1 MNFISRVANY
11 IFEQDLDLD
20 NLTIVLPSE
29 RAKKYLSSAL
39 FKVYG
44 RPIISPK
51 IFTIDNWIKHHSRE
65 TVIDNTRALV
75 RLFEIHL
82 DQFQAT
88 HECTFDEF
96 LTWGNIILNDF
107 NEIDRYLL
115 DSNQVFKN
123 LSDIKELE
131 SWSFGDTE
139 VTENQSR
146 FMEFWERL
154 PTYYNLLN
162 QSLLDKKA
170 CYFGKSFKFLSEN
183 IHHLFK
189 ENKDKQFL
197 FAGLN
202 ALSKSE
208 MSIIKQ
214 LERIGKA
221 HVIIDADDY
230 YFNKKS
236 HEAGRFLRELLGF
249 LDKQSIDFIQ
259 DEISNKKM
267 NVEIFDCVQI
277 TGQVKVASTI
287 LQDLPKDEV
296 DQTMILLA
304 DESLVGPLLKNLPAN
319 IKKANITLGLP
330 IRNTA
335 VKTWVEIIFSI
346 QENKSRFNTNAFYY
360 NDLLNLFNHPFII
373 SILNEEEKKK
383 IVNIEQSIL
392 KNNRIFLNYK
402 NLEISSFLKKIL
414 NLISSDW
421 LSDWNKAIFYIRDL
435 NKYIFS
441 SLREEFSFEKAII
454 ESFDYSLIDFQ
465 NIIYEGLPEMT
476 LKSFNNLF
484 SQHWDKKSIAY
495 HGNPMDGLQIM
506 GLLETRCLDFK
517 RIICIGM
524 NEGKLPLNNS
534 IQSIIPMDLRQHYGL
549 PTIRE
554 RQGLF
559 AHHFYRLLHFCSD
572 IYITY
577 CSSTDSIGIN
587 EPSRYLMQ
595 IEMELNH
602 LNKKIKIQKKTY
614 SLDVEKSVVL
624 TNIIKTPE
632 IKKRLDFIISNSVSA
647 SMLKKYLMCSL
658 DFYFRYVMEFGES
671 NSVEE
676 EVENATFGTIIHET
690 LQELYYPFARYDKNG
705 LERIPNPKNITISNI
720 KEMLNKYKE
729 IIHKKF
735 INHFNGDSDSFTKG
749 KNLLSYRMAIE
760 MTERFLNSE
769 IKFLSQQKELVFIE
783 SVEKEYNASIS
794 IHVNGESKTIN
805 LRGFVDRVDRVG
817 DQVRII
823 DYKSGKVLNNDVA
836 LRDKDKS
843 AEDIVETIKKRKHVL
858 QLLQYA
864 FLYKKNHNV
873 IPQSSIIS
881 FVSNQ
886 GEPFI
891 LNVKKNDL
899 EMVVSNFP
907 RYLGIIFSEMYNDEI
922 PFSHVEENGEFSYC
936 EYCD

>member
-1 MNFISRVANY
+1 M
-11 IFEQDLDLD
+11 
-20 NLTIVLPSE
+20 
-29 RAKKYLSSAL
+29 
-39 FKVYG
+39 
-44 RPIISPK
+44 
-51 IFTIDNWIKHHSRE
+51 
-65 TVIDNTRALV
+65 
-75 RLFEIHL
+75 
-82 DQFQAT
+82 
-88 HECTFDEF
+88 
-96 LTWGNIILNDF
+96 
-107 NEIDRYLL
+107 
-115 DSNQVFKN
+115 
-123 LSDIKELE
+123 
-131 SWSFGDTE
+131 
-139 VTENQSR
+139 
-146 FMEFWERL
+146 
-154 PTYYNLLN
+154 
-162 QSLLDKKA
+162 
-170 CYFGKSFKFLSEN
+170 
-183 IHHLFK
+183 
-189 ENKDKQFL
+189 
-197 FAGLN
+197 
-202 ALSKSE
+202 
-208 MSIIKQ
+208 
-214 LERIGKA
+214 
-221 HVIIDADDY
+221 
-230 YFNKKS
+230 
-236 HEAGRFLRELLGF
+236 
-249 LDKQSIDFIQ
+249 
-259 DEISNKKM
+259 
-267 NVEIFDCVQI
+267 
-277 TGQVKVASTI
+277 
-287 LQDLPKDEV
+287 
-296 DQTMILLA
+296 
-304 DESLVGPLLKNLPAN
+304 
-319 IKKANITLGLP
+319 
-330 IRNTA
+330 
-335 VKTWVEIIFSI
+335 
-346 QENKSRFNTNAFYY
+346 
-360 NDLLNLFNHPFII
+360 
-373 SILNEEEKKK
+373 
-383 IVNIEQSIL
+383 
-392 KNNRIFLNYK
+392 
-402 NLEISSFLKKIL
+402 
-414 NLISSDW
+414 
-421 LSDWNKAIFYIRDL
+421 
-435 NKYIFS
+435 
-441 SLREEFSFEKAII
+441 
-454 ESFDYSLIDFQ
+454 
-465 NIIYEGLPEMT
+465 
-476 LKSFNNLF
+476 
-484 SQHWDKKSIAY
+484 
-495 HGNPMDGLQIM
+495 
-506 GLLETRCLDFK
+506 
-517 RIICIGM
+517 
-524 NEGKLPLNNS
+524 
-534 IQSIIPMDLRQHYGL
+534 
-549 PTIRE
+549 
-554 RQGLF
+554 
-559 AHHFYRLLHFCSD
+559 
-572 IYITY
+572 
-577 CSSTDSIGIN
+577 
-587 EPSRYLMQ
+587 
-595 IEMELNH
+595 
-602 LNKKIKIQKKTY
+602 NKKIKIQKKTY